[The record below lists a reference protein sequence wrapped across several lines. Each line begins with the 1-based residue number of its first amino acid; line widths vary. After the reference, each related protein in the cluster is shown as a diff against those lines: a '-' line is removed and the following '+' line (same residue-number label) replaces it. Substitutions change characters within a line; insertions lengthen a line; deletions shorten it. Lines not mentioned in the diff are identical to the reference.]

1 MQESNPPPHEVYWPL
16 SHSLLEGYTGGV
28 MIGNFK
34 TQVSD
39 AGNYTTSINKSN
51 EKTEIK
57 RKKANNQFILF
68 WLSTLN
74 KY

>member
-51 EKTEIK
+51 EKSFCG
-57 RKKANNQFILF
+57 NN
-68 WLSTLN
+68 
-74 KY
+74 